1 MQISALNIIIPEN
14 FRYSCLPNCAVCC
27 AGWNIDVDEEAYKNF
42 SKFDWEKISNFLNS
56 PVFSKICNLLISQ
69 NNFEEII
76 I

>member
-1 MQISALNIIIPEN
+1 MAFAVLRGTSVVELCDVENAVSIVDLN
-14 FRYSCLPNCAVCC
+14 Y
-27 AGWNIDVDEEAYKNF
+27 AGHITRETL
-42 SKFDWEKISNFLNS
+42 FLNS